1 MSHLEGQINN
11 LVISIVM
18 VQSCLC
24 AFMAINT
31 KMWLSA
37 NKFDEFVAEQLTPAA
52 EISVL
57 SFFTYFLLLNTLLPI
72 SLQVAFEVCKMVQA
86 YFITQDAL
94 MFSWERE
101 KLVNV
106 QTASI
111 VEDLG

>member
-37 NKFDEFVAEQLTPAA
+37 NKFDEFIAETVDSES

-86 YFITQDAL
+86 YFIT
-94 MFSWERE
+94 
-101 KLVNV
+101 
-106 QTASI
+106 
-111 VEDLG
+111 